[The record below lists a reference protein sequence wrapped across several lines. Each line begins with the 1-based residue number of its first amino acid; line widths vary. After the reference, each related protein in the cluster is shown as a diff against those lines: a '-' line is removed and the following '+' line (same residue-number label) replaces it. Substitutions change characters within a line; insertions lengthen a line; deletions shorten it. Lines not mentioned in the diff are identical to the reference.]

1 MNKKA
6 NTHGLIEIFLA
17 ILVVGI
23 IFFPMKIDSNIRFY
37 VGVALVLLIITSK
50 YLRSRSRSKKVQGE
64 EDGEE

>member
-1 MNKKA
+1 MKKKS

-23 IFFPMKIDSNIRFY
+23 IFFPIKMDSNIRFY

-50 YLRSRSRSKKVQGE
+50 YLRGRSGSKKVQRKE
-64 EDGEE
+64 EGKE